1 MAMGEIFLGESMKLR
16 SGIIVVLMAVLVVA
30 CGKGD
35 EPTKSSDTT
44 AGSVGAP
51 ATPKYDI
58 PADAGEMTS
67 DAAKGDWNVGPA
79 VAKVVVEGDQITCF
93 NEKGTSSK
101 CQIEDGKVLVA
112 TDWRV
117 YAFLLAGGK
126 VLRWSDGSG
135 WTR

>member
-1 MAMGEIFLGESMKLR
+1 MRLR
-16 SGIIVVLMAVLVVA
+16 SGFAVVLMAVLVVA

-35 EPTKSSDTT
+35 EPAKNSDQT
-44 AGSVGAP
+44 AKPVETP

-58 PADAGEMTS
+58 PADAGEMTA

-79 VAKVVVEGDQITCF
+79 VAKVVIEGDQITCV
-93 NEKGTSSK
+93 NEKGSSSK
-101 CQIEDGKVLVA
+101 CQIEEGKVLVA